1 MSFMYYLSECL
12 RYLSGEVK
20 ADHDLQFLSLMLNA
34 PSSSAAEVRLTRST
48 TTDSE
53 CGTRVFTVSK
63 NTYQNKSPVI
73 ARPY

>member
-34 PSSSAAEVRLTRST
+34 PSSSAAEIRLTRST

-53 CGTRVFTVSK
+53 CGTPVSPSAK
-63 NTYQNKSPVI
+63 NTYQNKSPVVI
-73 ARPY
+73 